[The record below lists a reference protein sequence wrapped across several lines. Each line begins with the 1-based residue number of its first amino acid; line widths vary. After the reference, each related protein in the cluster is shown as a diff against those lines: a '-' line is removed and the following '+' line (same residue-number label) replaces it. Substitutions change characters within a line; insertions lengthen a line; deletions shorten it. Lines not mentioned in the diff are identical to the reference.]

1 MTLWLDVDDLFY
13 FAERSARPTGI
24 QRLTGEVYCALAEQ
38 APDRVRFVVH
48 AERPGLFK
56 LVDWQVVH
64 DTYRRMTSGEA
75 ARPPA
80 PPSTAEAAP
89 DIAAPAGSP
98 SLMARLRRWMFP
110 APVAMPGSP
119 AAPHSGARA
128 EPSPVSPAPAQPGP
142 QTEPAPPPRVEDLR
156 DVGRAGDVLCALG
169 APWHDGSYAGRVTEL
184 TQRTGMRFAM
194 LVHDLIPLVRPE
206 YFELGRAPEFGKVM
220 RETLPLAD
228 AILTNSRSTARDVAA
243 WTAGQG
249 IPLRCRPQAVP
260 IGTGFARPQPGP
272 LPEPLNP
279 GSFVL
284 FVSTIETRKNHQQAF
299 RVWCRLLR
307 DLPREVV
314 PTLVFAGSV
323 GWMIDDLMKAIEATR
338 WLDGKLVFVRS
349 PDDATLSALYRD
361 CRFTLFLSHYE
372 GWGLPV
378 SDSLSFGKVCVSSDR
393 ASMPEAGGPFCLY
406 VDPDDTTGAYQ
417 AIRRLIEHP
426 DELARM
432 ERRLGSDFA
441 PIAWSATAD
450 AVLAATLGARVPSC
464 AAKTA
469 G

>member
-38 APDRVRFVVH
+38 APDRVRFVMH
-48 AERPGLFK
+48 NARPGLFK
-56 LVDWQVVH
+56 LVDWQEVH
-64 DTYRRMTSGEA
+64 DTYRTMTSGGPG
-75 ARPPA
+75 RPPA
-80 PPSTAEAAP
+80 APPPDAPETAA
-89 DIAAPAGSP
+89 AAPAAPASP
-98 SLMARLRRWMFP
+98 MARLLSWIIP
-110 APVAMPGSP
+110 PPPAMPQSQPQP
-119 AAPHSGARA
+119 AAL
-128 EPSPVSPAPAQPGP
+128 Q
-142 QTEPAPPPRVEDLR
+142 EPAAARIKDLR

-169 APWHDGSYAGRVTEL
+169 APWHDGNYAERVAEL

-228 AILTNSRSTARDVAA
+228 AILTNSWSTARDVVA

-249 IPLRCRPQAVP
+249 IPLKCTPRAVP

-272 LPEPLNP
+272 LPEPL
-279 GSFVL
+279 GAGGFVL

-307 DLPREVV
+307 DLPRDTV

-323 GWMIDDLMKAIEATR
+323 GWMVDDLMKAIEATR

-349 PDDATLSALYRD
+349 PDDAGLSALYHG

-378 SDSLSFGKVCVSSDR
+378 SDSLSFGKICVSSDR
-393 ASMPEAGGPFCLY
+393 TSMPEAGGPFCLY
-406 VDPDDTTGAYQ
+406 VDPDDTSGAYQ

-426 DELARM
+426 DELARL
-432 ERRLGSDFA
+432 EHRLRTDFA
-441 PIAWSATAD
+441 PVGWSATAD
-450 AVLAATLGARVPSC
+450 AVLAATLDAGAPPCS
-464 AAKTA
+464 AKA
-469 G
+469 PG

>member
-38 APDRVRFVVH
+38 APDRVRFVMH
-48 AERPGLFK
+48 NDRPGLFK
-56 LVDWQVVH
+56 LVDWQQVH
-64 DTYRRMTSGEA
+64 DIYRNMTSGGAERPRTSPPPDAVESGGAVPA
-75 ARPPA
+75 AA
-80 PPSTAEAAP
+80 
-89 DIAAPAGSP
+89 P
-98 SLMARLRRWMFP
+98 SLMARLRSWIFPSSPALPQPEPQP
-110 APVAMPGSP
+110 APLP
-119 AAPHSGARA
+119 
-128 EPSPVSPAPAQPGP
+128 EPAPAR
-142 QTEPAPPPRVEDLR
+142 TRDLR
-156 DVGRAGDVLCALG
+156 DVGRPGDVLCALG
-169 APWHDGSYAGRVTEL
+169 APWHDGNYAERVAEL

-228 AILTNSRSTARDVAA
+228 ALLTNSWSTARDVVA
-243 WTAGQG
+243 WTAGQN
-249 IPLRCRPQAVP
+249 IPLKCTPRAVP

-272 LPEPLNP
+272 LPEPL
-279 GSFVL
+279 GTGDFVL

-307 DLPREVV
+307 DLPRDKV

-323 GWMIDDLMKAIEATR
+323 GWMVDDLMKAIEATR

-349 PDDATLSALYRD
+349 PDDAGLSALYHG

-378 SDSLSFGKVCVSSDR
+378 SDSLSFGKICVSSDR
-393 ASMPEAGGPFCLY
+393 TSMPEAGGPFCLY

-426 DELARM
+426 DELASL
-432 ERRLGSDFA
+432 EHRLRTDFA
-441 PIAWSATAD
+441 PVGWSATAD
-450 AVLAATLGARVPSC
+450 AVLAATVD
-464 AAKTA
+464 A
-469 G
+469 GDPPCSSRAPG

>member
-13 FAERSARPTGI
+13 FAQRSARPTGI

-38 APDRVRFVVH
+38 APEHVRFVVH

-75 ARPPA
+75 ERPPVPPPETAPLPGADAPAAPSSLIARLRDWMFPRPPA
-80 PPSTAEAAP
+80 P
-89 DIAAPAGSP
+89 
-98 SLMARLRRWMFP
+98 
-110 APVAMPGSP
+110 
-119 AAPHSGARA
+119 
-128 EPSPVSPAPAQPGP
+128 
-142 QTEPAPPPRVEDLR
+142 PAPPPRVAPAAPHIDDLG

-169 APWHDGSYAGRVTEL
+169 APWHDGNYADRVAEL
-184 TQRTGMRFAM
+184 TARTGMRFAM

-228 AILTNSRSTARDVAA
+228 AILTNSWSTARDVVA
-243 WTAGQG
+243 WTAGQSL
-249 IPLRCRPQAVP
+249 PLKCRPRAVP

-272 LPEPLNP
+272 LPEPLSA
-279 GSFVL
+279 GEFVL

-307 DLPREVV
+307 DLPREKV

-323 GWMIDDLMKAIEATR
+323 GWMVDDLMKAIEATR
-338 WLDGKLVFVRS
+338 WLDGKLVFIRS
-349 PDDATLSALYRD
+349 PDDAALSALYHD

-378 SDSLSFGKVCVSSDR
+378 SDSLSFGKICVSSDR
-393 ASMPEAGGPFCLY
+393 TSMPEAGGPFCLY
-406 VDPDDTTGAYQ
+406 VDPDDTSGAYQ
-417 AIRRLIEHP
+417 AIRRLIDHP
-426 DELARM
+426 DELAKL
-432 ERRLGSDFA
+432 EHRLRTDFA
-441 PIAWSATAD
+441 PIGWSATAD
-450 AVLAATLGARVPSC
+450 AVLAATLGGIDRPCSS
-464 AAKTA
+464 K
-469 G
+469 GRS